1 MSATAPPTRSTSRP
15 PTESSPQRKAF
26 RPIAPTVCPQR
37 QDHPVTSTSAL
48 TNASNG
54 QFPSVQRVRLYRV
67 PWTKQLTP
75 IGARSSSKSAGGPRT
90 ASISPRLSAPAPKR
104 HKRIVDSMSDY
115 ETRYRATSY
124 TWYRR
129 SDQLNK
135 GNCCETLQITPAWLR
150 STSIWLRARD
160 HTIAAFRALE
170 TIVEEDRNAA
180 PPPRADAMSITELSA
195 ALGVRSSALRFWE
208 EQGLVTPERKSPL
221 GARGRYVVAVHR
233 R

>member
-26 RPIAPTVCPQR
+26 RPIAPIVCPQR

-104 HKRIVDSMSDY
+104 HKRIVDYMSDY
-115 ETRYRATSY
+115 ETRYRTTSY

-129 SDQLNK
+129 SDQLIK

-180 PPPRADAMSITELSA
+180 PPPPGRCDEYH
-195 ALGVRSSALRFWE
+195 RALRCARCA
-208 EQGLVTPERKSPL
+208 LVRTSFL
-221 GARGRYVVAVHR
+221 GGARTCHTRTKVSARCTRPIR